1 MPILPNSSS
10 LSKSSLPFKKNMR
23 AQSVPPTV
31 LDKWRRKAFELTN
44 ELYEME
50 MNNQKESSQFAAAES
65 ALSQKVADM
74 KASISATTKANT
86 KLEGEQKCVES
97 QISVLQKHLGALD
110 SQAQIATDRYGEI
123 VQIGERY
130 MKTKT
135 PEVTS
140 VASELK
146 TLQEL
151 VDRLRAITV
160 PKKPKKWTHLENQV
174 RELTRQ
180 LSDKKRQS
188 EEQKAAISIYRKLV
202 AAQRKYHQL
211 GVQMKGIEAEIQREN
226 DERMHE
232 QELRDQ
238 LVNMKEQAKRDL
250 NEREVQMRQA
260 YEAKKLERDK
270 IERQKKN
277 LQVEMENAKL
287 KTESAQ
293 EEATV
298 RVRDCE
304 ETLAR
309 QAKEIEE
316 LQHKVTVMELSLRFE
331 KETNTEQERPQIFEL
346 DPPRKPA
353 PQVPTAPTSS
363 RTSSTAAKLDA
374 LWQAAKETVKD
385 QAFF

>member
-1 MPILPNSSS
+1 
-10 LSKSSLPFKKNMR
+10 MR
-23 AQSVPPTV
+23 AQSVSPTV

-65 ALSQKVADM
+65 TLSQKVADM
-74 KASISATTKANT
+74 KANISATVKTNS

-97 QISVLQKHLGALD
+97 QISVLQKHLSALD
-110 SQAQIATDRYGEI
+110 SKAQIATDRYGEI

-135 PEVTS
+135 PEVAS
-140 VASELK
+140 VSGELK

-151 VDRLRAITV
+151 MDRLRAIIV
-160 PKKPKKWTHLENQV
+160 PKQPKKWTHLENQV

-188 EEQKAAISIYRKLV
+188 EEQKAAISIYRKLL

-260 YEAKKLERDK
+260 HEAKKLERDK

-277 LQVEMENAKL
+277 LQVEIENAKL

-298 RVRDCE
+298 RIRDCE